1 MLVLVFA
8 SREEE
13 AKKGCERGGV
23 AQPQLLRLEETK
35 SEEGEEASWRKQNQR
50 KGKKLVCCRGEI
62 EME

>member
-35 SEEGEEASWRKQNQR
+35 SEEGEEASLLSGRNR
-50 KGKKLVCCRGEI
+50 DE
-62 EME
+62 